1 MRVEKDVGFSQSVD
15 PPGTVRVVLAS
26 DLESVRDGLRDLFR
40 SDQLTCLTEESRGVV
55 EIVLAEVLNN
65 VVEHAYATYS
75 GKIEVWVTRRE
86 NYLFIRLV
94 DHGLPMPGEEL
105 PGGKLAE
112 PSESAE
118 LPEGGFGWFLIRT
131 MSDDLTYRR
140 DGDQNILSFCVN
152 VDYIN

>member
-1 MRVEKDVGFSQSVD
+1 MRVEQNVGSSQSVYS
-15 PPGTVRVVLAS
+15 PGTVQVVLAA
-26 DLESVRDGLRDLFR
+26 DLESVRDGLRDLFC
-40 SDQLTCLTEESRGVV
+40 SDHLASLTEESRGVV

-65 VVEHAYATYS
+65 VVEHGYATYS
-75 GKIEVWVTRRE
+75 GKIVVWVTRRE
-86 NYLFIRLV
+86 NYLFIRMV
-94 DHGLPMPGEEL
+94 DQGLPMPGAAL

-112 PSESAE
+112 PHDSAE

-131 MSDDLTYRR
+131 MSDELNYRR